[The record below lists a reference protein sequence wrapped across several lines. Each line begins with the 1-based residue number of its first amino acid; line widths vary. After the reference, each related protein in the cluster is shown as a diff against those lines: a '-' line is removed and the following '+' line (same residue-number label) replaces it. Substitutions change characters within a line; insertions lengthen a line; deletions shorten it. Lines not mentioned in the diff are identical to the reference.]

1 MLTVPENLPERSFLA
16 RFFASAMLS
25 MVLVLTFGGL
35 NAAVPTIQ
43 SASDEKNPQAP
54 GEVLELGISLTSEE
68 RAWITGHPTVRVHN
82 ETNWR
87 PFNYNQDGKPAG
99 FSIDYMNLVASKVG
113 LEVEYVSGPSWNQF
127 LEMMRSG
134 ELDVML
140 NIVRTPERDTYL
152 HFTEPYSETPSVLVV
167 RSGEAAVNV
176 IEDMHGKRVCVP
188 RGFFTQSYLERA
200 HPQIELVLLD
210 DALECL
216 YAVLESRADG
226 ALDDYPIMRTLLREH
241 TLIGLR
247 IAHITR
253 EPGMES
259 ILNIATRSDAPILRD
274 IIQKG
279 MDALGPEEITA
290 LRQKWLGEE
299 APAATP
305 TEPVQGAPGASPG
318 ASSEPDGTFG
328 QLLIGASLIFAV
340 IVAVVFVRL
349 WRGQGEKKAIL
360 ILLILMLLALIGAA
374 LYTFSLYVANN
385 EAVAEAK
392 ERRLESLRLVDHLR
406 QTSDDLTRMA
416 RTYAVTGEQRF
427 EDYFNQILAI
437 RNGEA
442 PRPVG
447 YGEIYWDHVAA
458 TGRKPREDGEAIAL
472 VALMERAGFAPDEL
486 DLLGEAKRRS
496 DRLAALEKKAMNAV
510 KGLFQDRS
518 GSYNLRGEPDLALA
532 REVLH
537 GNEYHRTKAEIMAL
551 VERVS
556 RQVDVRTGRDV
567 EDLKHSG
574 AELVQVASLLGLG
587 GLLVVGLLL
596 LLAAIWMRPAQ
607 EASERESVIA
617 RDSAVFMRRMIGT
630 ALVKSW
636 PLFLMAVLV
645 AALIAGLQWR
655 NMLRL
660 ERTQLQDLE
669 ASLTTVLDSTNKA
682 VRIYLQGLEE
692 DARIWAQH
700 TDVQQLIAT
709 LNTGGRDLDA
719 LRQENFEL
727 EEQLGHLLQ
736 ERDFEGF
743 LVVRSDGL
751 ITASSSP
758 VLRGKRLRD
767 QAALALVR
775 RSMEGP
781 DFSAVALPH
790 SSADAGQRILG
801 RRPQLMVAAGAV
813 NKEQEAVGSLILLV
827 DPEKQLTEILQR
839 GRIGIS
845 GESYAFNDAG
855 ELISES
861 RFDDDLREIGLVAPG
876 ERGILNI
883 EIRDPGGNMTEGF
896 HPTLERDRQPLT
908 LMAAS
913 AIAGDNDS
921 NLAGYN
927 DYRGVPVVGAW
938 IWNADYGFGVTTE
951 MDVNE
956 GYTTIEKIHQ
966 QVVSTILFS
975 VALLLALTG
984 IFVWGRIR
992 TAMAHEQLSASEQR
1006 VRSIID
1012 TAVDGIIVID
1022 ESGTIQ
1028 EFSPAAERMFGYA
1041 RDEVVGGNVN
1051 RLVPEDFRGRHDRG
1065 LGDYLSGGEP
1075 KILGKQLE
1083 MVGLRKD
1090 GQVFPMDLSV
1100 AEAIVANARF
1110 FTGIVRDIRER
1121 KASERKIKESEREFR
1136 TMVATIPGTV
1146 YRCLPDEQRNM
1157 LYLSPE
1163 VERLSGYPP
1172 EDFLQN
1178 AERSF
1183 TGIIHEKDRQYVG
1196 EAVAG
1201 AVSRRE
1207 PYSLEYRLLSAD
1219 GDQRHVYERGQ
1230 AVYDS
1235 EGAPESLIGTILD
1248 ITARKQMER
1257 DLAKSKETAE
1267 AATKAKS
1274 DFLANM
1280 SHEIRTP
1287 MNAIIG
1293 LSELCLRTELNPKQQ
1308 DYLHKVHASAGSLLG
1323 IINDI
1328 LDFSKIEAGKLDMES
1343 IPFDL
1348 DQVLDNL
1355 ATVISVKTEE
1365 KGLELLFSRA
1375 PDVPPRLVGDPLR
1388 LGQVLTNLA
1397 NNAVKFTDE
1406 GDIMVAI
1413 EVADRDDDATILRFA
1428 VRDTGIGM
1436 NEEQVARLFQSFSQ
1450 ADTSTTRKYGGTGLG
1465 LAISKQLV
1473 EMMDGRIWVESEP
1486 GVGSTFAFEVRL
1498 GIGEERTSLSSM
1510 MSTDLKDLHVL
1521 VVDDN
1526 PHARTIFTDY
1536 LEQFSFRVVA
1546 VPNAQKALDLLKEQ
1560 SGKDPFRLVLM
1571 DFRMPGMDGLTATRH
1586 IKTDL
1591 GLRIIPKVILVTAHN
1606 QTEVAEAGDVG
1617 LLDNILSKPVNP
1629 SLLLDVIMEA
1639 FGHEVT
1645 GAARKGRHIQAL
1657 DADELRPIQ
1666 GARILLVED
1675 NLINQQVATE
1685 LLEQARFRI
1694 EVANHGAEALEMLAE
1709 RAYDCVLMDVQMPV
1723 MDGYET
1729 TRRIRAQERFSELP
1743 VLAMTANA
1751 MAEDREEAKAVGMN
1765 DHIAKPIDP
1774 GELFGAL
1781 REWIEPGERDLP
1793 DDVSEE
1799 PAAVGGDDDRA
1810 LPERLPGIDLKAG
1823 LKRVGGNPTLFRKLL
1838 VEFREDHGEDIAE
1851 IRQALASGETDLAQR
1866 LAHTIKGVA
1875 ATIGAADLN
1884 NRAKDL
1890 EAAIKG
1896 GKGDGYGKLV
1906 EQMELVM
1913 TPVIQGL
1920 AALGEDLAAD
1930 AGPADTADP
1939 EQIAAL
1945 LDELETLIEE
1955 MDPDAEAKAEDLR
1968 RILARTDGA
1977 SLASKLARQVGGFE
1991 FEEAEQTLSQ
2001 IREKG
2006 LAGDWISG

>member
-87 PFNYNQDGKPAG
+87 PFNFNQDGKPAG

-669 ASLTTVLDSTNKA
+669 ASHHCVGQHQ
-682 VRIYLQGLEE
+682 QGGAHLPPG
-692 DARIWAQH
+692 ARGRRANLGTAHGRPAIDRHAQH
-700 TDVQQLIAT
+700 
-709 LNTGGRDLDA
+709 
-719 LRQENFEL
+719 
-727 EEQLGHLLQ
+727 
-736 ERDFEGF
+736 
-743 LVVRSDGL
+743 
-751 ITASSSP
+751 
-758 VLRGKRLRD
+758 
-767 QAALALVR
+767 
-775 RSMEGP
+775 
-781 DFSAVALPH
+781 
-790 SSADAGQRILG
+790 
-801 RRPQLMVAAGAV
+801 RRPGSRRAQAGELRAGGAARPSAAGARLRGLPGRS
-813 NKEQEAVGSLILLV
+813 VGR
-827 DPEKQLTEILQR
+827 PHHREQLTSS
-839 GRIGIS
+839 S
-845 GESYAFNDAG
+845 GQTPARSSGA
-855 ELISES
+855 
-861 RFDDDLREIGLVAPG
+861 RPG
-876 ERGILNI
+876 
-883 EIRDPGGNMTEGF
+883 
-896 HPTLERDRQPLT
+896 
-908 LMAAS
+908 S
-913 AIAGDNDS
+913 AQ
-921 NLAGYN
+921 
-927 DYRGVPVVGAW
+927 
-938 IWNADYGFGVTTE
+938 
-951 MDVNE
+951 
-956 GYTTIEKIHQ
+956 H
-966 QVVSTILFS
+966 
-975 VALLLALTG
+975 
-984 IFVWGRIR
+984 
-992 TAMAHEQLSASEQR
+992 
-1006 VRSIID
+1006 
-1012 TAVDGIIVID
+1012 
-1022 ESGTIQ
+1022 
-1028 EFSPAAERMFGYA
+1028 
-1041 RDEVVGGNVN
+1041 
-1051 RLVPEDFRGRHDRG
+1051 
-1065 LGDYLSGGEP
+1065 
-1075 KILGKQLE
+1075 
-1083 MVGLRKD
+1083 
-1090 GQVFPMDLSV
+1090 
-1100 AEAIVANARF
+1100 
-1110 FTGIVRDIRER
+1110 
-1121 KASERKIKESEREFR
+1121 
-1136 TMVATIPGTV
+1136 
-1146 YRCLPDEQRNM
+1146 
-1157 LYLSPE
+1157 
-1163 VERLSGYPP
+1163 
-1172 EDFLQN
+1172 
-1178 AERSF
+1178 
-1183 TGIIHEKDRQYVG
+1183 
-1196 EAVAG
+1196 
-1201 AVSRRE
+1201 
-1207 PYSLEYRLLSAD
+1207 
-1219 GDQRHVYERGQ
+1219 
-1230 AVYDS
+1230 
-1235 EGAPESLIGTILD
+1235 
-1248 ITARKQMER
+1248 
-1257 DLAKSKETAE
+1257 
-1267 AATKAKS
+1267 
-1274 DFLANM
+1274 
-1280 SHEIRTP
+1280 
-1287 MNAIIG
+1287 
-1293 LSELCLRTELNPKQQ
+1293 
-1308 DYLHKVHASAGSLLG
+1308 
-1323 IINDI
+1323 
-1328 LDFSKIEAGKLDMES
+1328 
-1343 IPFDL
+1343 
-1348 DQVLDNL
+1348 
-1355 ATVISVKTEE
+1355 
-1365 KGLELLFSRA
+1365 
-1375 PDVPPRLVGDPLR
+1375 
-1388 LGQVLTNLA
+1388 
-1397 NNAVKFTDE
+1397 
-1406 GDIMVAI
+1406 
-1413 EVADRDDDATILRFA
+1413 
-1428 VRDTGIGM
+1428 
-1436 NEEQVARLFQSFSQ
+1436 
-1450 ADTSTTRKYGGTGLG
+1450 GGTGL
-1465 LAISKQLV
+1465 Q
-1473 EMMDGRIWVESEP
+1473 R
-1486 GVGSTFAFEVRL
+1486 
-1498 GIGEERTSLSSM
+1498 
-1510 MSTDLKDLHVL
+1510 
-1521 VVDDN
+1521 
-1526 PHARTIFTDY
+1526 
-1536 LEQFSFRVVA
+1536 
-1546 VPNAQKALDLLKEQ
+1546 
-1560 SGKDPFRLVLM
+1560 
-1571 DFRMPGMDGLTATRH
+1571 
-1586 IKTDL
+1586 
-1591 GLRIIPKVILVTAHN
+1591 
-1606 QTEVAEAGDVG
+1606 
-1617 LLDNILSKPVNP
+1617 
-1629 SLLLDVIMEA
+1629 
-1639 FGHEVT
+1639 
-1645 GAARKGRHIQAL
+1645 
-1657 DADELRPIQ
+1657 
-1666 GARILLVED
+1666 
-1675 NLINQQVATE
+1675 
-1685 LLEQARFRI
+1685 
-1694 EVANHGAEALEMLAE
+1694 
-1709 RAYDCVLMDVQMPV
+1709 C
-1723 MDGYET
+1723 
-1729 TRRIRAQERFSELP
+1729 
-1743 VLAMTANA
+1743 
-1751 MAEDREEAKAVGMN
+1751 
-1765 DHIAKPIDP
+1765 
-1774 GELFGAL
+1774 
-1781 REWIEPGERDLP
+1781 
-1793 DDVSEE
+1793 
-1799 PAAVGGDDDRA
+1799 
-1810 LPERLPGIDLKAG
+1810 
-1823 LKRVGGNPTLFRKLL
+1823 
-1838 VEFREDHGEDIAE
+1838 
-1851 IRQALASGETDLAQR
+1851 R
-1866 LAHTIKGVA
+1866 LAPF
-1875 ATIGAADLN
+1875 L
-1884 NRAKDL
+1884 
-1890 EAAIKG
+1890 G
-1896 GKGDGYGKLV
+1896 GRR
-1906 EQMELVM
+1906 
-1913 TPVIQGL
+1913 
-1920 AALGEDLAAD
+1920 
-1930 AGPADTADP
+1930 PADTWKASPADGGGGSG
-1939 EQIAAL
+1939 EQGAGSRRQSYPARRSGEAAHRDTSTWAHRHLRGELRLQRRRRADQREPLRRRPAGNRPGGAGRAWHPKYRNPRPRRQHDRGFPPNPGARSAAL
-1945 LDELETLIEE
+1945 
-1955 MDPDAEAKAEDLR
+1955 DPDGCQRHR
-1968 RILARTDGA
+1968 RG
-1977 SLASKLARQVGGFE
+1977 
-1991 FEEAEQTLSQ
+1991 
-2001 IREKG
+2001 
-2006 LAGDWISG
+2006 